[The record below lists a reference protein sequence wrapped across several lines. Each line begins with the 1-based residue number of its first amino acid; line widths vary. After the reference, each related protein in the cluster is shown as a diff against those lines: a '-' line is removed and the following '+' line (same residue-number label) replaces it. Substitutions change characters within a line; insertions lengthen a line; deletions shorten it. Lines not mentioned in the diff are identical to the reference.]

1 MKPKTLFFIGM
12 FLLLLILLGWQN
24 TPYSSE
30 KEPLLL
36 LPQLRKVQN
45 YQRQVLKWMVSL
57 QDCDGRLAV
66 LFSSEKRDLYQ
77 VSREAEMINRNLA
90 SLYQEIDRKSPPESL
105 QGLQDV
111 LLETATA
118 YLAAANLG
126 LDWISSGADGDL
138 DTARIGLA
146 EAHAFLQ
153 QLQSLPWTGNR

>member
-1 MKPKTLFFIGM
+1 LKPKTLLIVGTIA
-12 FLLLLILLGWQN
+12 LLLTLLGWQH

-45 YQRQVLKWMVSL
+45 YQRQVLKWMENL
-57 QDCDGRLAV
+57 QECDGRLAV

-77 VSREAEMINRNLA
+77 ASREAEMINRNLVT
-90 SLYQEIDRKSPPESL
+90 LYQEIDRKSPPESL